1 MLIACRGRR
10 ELDARDASTTAA
22 AMLLLLMMANI
33 LAPPVYTLVLLV
45 LVLGATWST
54 KPRMTLVS
62 PRRALATRRP
72 PAAAPALSPAL
83 NEPQT
88 EGATLAHIPRPT
100 HACRLAMARHGLA
113 SDA

>member
-22 AMLLLLMMANI
+22 AMLLLMMMANM
-33 LAPPVYTLVLLV
+33 LAPQVYIMVPMKLLMGSAWTIRSR
-45 LVLGATWST
+45 L
-54 KPRMTLVS
+54 TLVS
-62 PRRALATRRP
+62 PHRALATRRP
-72 PAAAPALSPAL
+72 PTAAPALSPAL

-100 HACRLAMARHGLA
+100 HACRLPMAWHGLA
-113 SDA
+113 RDV